1 MIRVK
6 INIPTTQ
13 GALDYPFGP
22 GALYGK
28 VISPRRLLCDYPMF
42 SNESLLVETH
52 LEDLEPEDV
61 LIFRGRPVE
70 QEIQQVYSRST
81 VFA

>member
-1 MIRVK
+1 M
-6 INIPTTQ
+6 IPT
-13 GALDYPFGP
+13 
-22 GALYGK
+22 
-28 VISPRRLLCDYPMF
+28 RRLLCDDPMF

-70 QEIQQVYSRST
+70 QEIQQGYSRST